1 MLVVVQPS
9 ESENDDDFMHSLYLK
24 SSALQDSST
33 KLRTF
38 KDDTLTLSKGTNSGL
53 SGMPSALGYRLREIE
68 NPFETCVTTLPVTVH
83 YF

>member
-1 MLVVVQPS
+1 
-9 ESENDDDFMHSLYLK
+9 MHSLYLK

-38 KDDTLTLSKGTNSGL
+38 KDDTLLLSKGTNSDL

-68 NPFETCVTTLPVTVH
+68 NPFELFISSTDIRYCYYKET
-83 YF
+83 